1 MSLFDPSRRDAAP
14 ALSRL
19 LAECAMARSA
29 LGACGFPIAILDA
42 GPTARPLVYVNAAFE
57 AYFGCRAEDIVGRG
71 LGAAVFRGD
80 EAMVHRML
88 AESTPRRVGKAWA
101 KDGTPRPVEL
111 SISAV
116 RNAEGGITHWVL
128 GFSDRTELERLRAEL
143 DSLRT
148 LAAAA

>member
-1 MSLFDPSRRDAAP
+1 MSLFDASRRDAAP

-42 GPTARPLVYVNAAFE
+42 GPTARPLVYVNPAFE
-57 AYFGCRAEDIVGRG
+57 AYFGCRAQDVVGRG

-88 AESTPRRVGKAWA
+88 AESTPRRTGKAWA
-101 KDGTPRPVEL
+101 KDGTARPVEL
-111 SISAV
+111 TISAV
-116 RNAEGGITHWVL
+116 RNAEGATTHWVL
-128 GFSDRTELERLRAEL
+128 AFSDRTELERLRAEL